1 MRKKSHGKILKGKL
15 KEQHL
20 NTIPKLCSK
29 NKMLTKLKIQ
39 NLINNLHIK
48 KYKQKINFK

>member
-1 MRKKSHGKILKGKL
+1 MRKNSHGKILKEEL

-20 NTIPKLCSK
+20 NIISKLCSK

-39 NLINNLHIK
+39 NLINNFTHK
-48 KYKQKINFK
+48 KV